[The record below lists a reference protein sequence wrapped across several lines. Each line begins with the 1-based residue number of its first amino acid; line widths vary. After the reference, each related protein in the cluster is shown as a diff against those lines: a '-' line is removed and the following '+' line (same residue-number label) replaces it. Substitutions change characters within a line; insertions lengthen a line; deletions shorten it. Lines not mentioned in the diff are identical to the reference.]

1 MDIHNL
7 KILVTGSAGFIGY
20 SLVEKLIKENISVQG
35 IDNLNNYYDV
45 ELKYARLEKLNELN
59 LNYQG
64 SWKFHKLSLNDYEK
78 LDDLFSNFKP
88 NVVVNLAAQ
97 AGVRFSIKSP
107 ASYIESNIV
116 GFFNILELS
125 RKHSIGNLIYASSSS
140 VYGSLEEEKFSENL
154 INNKPISLYA
164 ASKASNE
171 LMAYSYSSLYK
182 IPSTGLRFFT
192 VYGPWG
198 RPDMAPM
205 IFANSI
211 LSKQKINV
219 FNNGLMERDF
229 TYIDDVVEVIYRCC
243 FKPAINNYKFDKN
256 FKSNDKDTPHLIFNV
271 GNSQPIKLLDFI
283 NLLEDVFGIKA
294 NLEFKPL
301 QKGDVIRTS
310 SDTEMITKWINY
322 KPKTNIKTGI
332 INFAK
337 WYLEFYRK

>member
-1 MDIHNL
+1 MDVHNL
-7 KILVTGSAGFIGY
+7 KILVTGAAGFIGY

-45 ELKYARLEKLNELN
+45 DLKHARLEKLNKHN
-59 LNYQG
+59 LTYKG
-64 SWKFHKLSLNDYEK
+64 SWIFHKISLNDYGK
-78 LDDLFSNFKP
+78 LDTLFSNFKP
-88 NVVVNLAAQ
+88 DVVVNLAAQ
-97 AGVRFSIKSP
+97 AGVRFSIENPS
-107 ASYIESNIV
+107 SYIDSNIV
-116 GFFNILELS
+116 GFFNILELC
-125 RKHSIGNLIYASSSS
+125 RKYSIGNLIYASSSS
-140 VYGSLEEEKFSENL
+140 VYGCLEEEKFSENL
-154 INNKPISLYA
+154 MNNKPISLYA

-205 IFANSI
+205 IFAKSI

-229 TYIDDVVEVIYRCC
+229 TYIEDVVEIIYRCC
-243 FKPAINNYKFDKN
+243 FKPAINNFKSNKN
-256 FKSNDKDTPHLIFNV
+256 TISNDKDTPHLIFNV
-271 GNSQPIKLLDFI
+271 GNSEPIKLLDFI
-283 NLLEDVFGIKA
+283 YLLEDAFGIKA

-310 SDTEMITKWINY
+310 SDIKMITKWIQY
-322 KPKTNIKTGI
+322 KPKTNIKNGI
-332 INFAK
+332 NNFAK
-337 WYLEFYRK
+337 WYLQFYG